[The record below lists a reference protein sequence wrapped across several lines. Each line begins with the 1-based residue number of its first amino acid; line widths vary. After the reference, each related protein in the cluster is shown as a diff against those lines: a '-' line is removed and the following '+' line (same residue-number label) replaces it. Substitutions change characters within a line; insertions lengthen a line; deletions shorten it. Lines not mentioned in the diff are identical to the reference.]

1 MKKLALGLALFL
13 VAASAVFAQSD
24 LQPLAVVKL
33 NKSET
38 ITLRLLKNRVEMY
51 QKQNGVSSFTV
62 EQKKDILSA
71 IIDEKLVVQAA
82 QKAGMQ
88 ITDSQVDQYFLQNVS
103 QQVGQQVTEA
113 QFAEI
118 VKQQT
123 GLSLDD
129 FMKQQV
135 GLNVADYKLFLKNQ
149 LLAQQY
155 VLSQKQNEIKNVAP
169 SDEEIR
175 SFYELNKASF
185 VWNDMIKLFL
195 VIYPKDGKN
204 NEAVKNKAEAALS
217 DLKAKKL
224 TYDKIKANMEK
235 DSSYQG
241 GDLIVSKTAQH
252 AQQLGISY
260 QELIELFGRDIGYIS
275 TLNETNEN
283 FQFYAVRQKYA
294 AKMLGLSDVVQPE
307 TTITVYDYIKTNL
320 TQQKQSQ
327 FLMAAVQD
335 ITKSLDTPQNV
346 DRKKTGDALDKLLSN
361 W

>member
-24 LQPLAVVKL
+24 LQPLVVVKL

>member
-1 MKKLALGLALFL
+1 MKKLALGLAVFF
-13 VAASAVFAQSD
+13 VSAFAVFAQND

-38 ITLRLLKNRVEMY
+38 ITLRLLKTRVEMY

-62 EQKKDILSA
+62 DQKKDILSA

-88 ITDSQVDQYFLQNVS
+88 ITDSQVDQYFLQSVS

-113 QFAEI
+113 QFADI

-135 GLNVADYKLFLKNQ
+135 GMNVSDYKLFLKNQ

-185 VWNDMIKLFL
+185 VWNDMMKLFL

-204 NEAVKNKAEAALS
+204 NADIKKKAETALA

-235 DSSYQG
+235 DNSYQG

-260 QELIELFGRDIGYIS
+260 QELMELFGRDIGYIS
-275 TLNETNEN
+275 NLNETNDN
-283 FQFYAVRQKYA
+283 FQFYAVRQKYS

>member
-1 MKKLALGLALFL
+1 MKKIALGLALFF
-13 VAASAVFAQSD
+13 AAAFAVFAQND
-24 LQPLAVVKL
+24 LQALAVVKL
-33 NKSET
+33 SKPET
-38 ITLRLLKNRVEMY
+38 ITLRHLKSRVEMY
-51 QKQNGVSSFTV
+51 QKQSGMSSFTV
-62 EQKKDILSA
+62 DQKKDILAA

-82 QKAGMQ
+82 QKANMQ
-88 ITDSQVDQYFLQNVS
+88 ITDSQVEQYFLQSVS
-103 QQVGQQVTEA
+103 QQVGQPVTEA

-118 VKQQT
+118 VKAQS
-123 GLSLDD
+123 GLSLDE
-129 FMKQQV
+129 FMKQQL
-135 GLNVADYKLFLKNQ
+135 GMSVADYKVFLKNQ

-169 SDEEIR
+169 TDEEIR
-175 SFYELNKASF
+175 TFYDLNKASF
-185 VWNDMIKLFL
+185 VWNDMVKIFL
-195 VIYPKDGKN
+195 VIVPKNAKD
-204 NEAVKNKAEAALS
+204 NEAAKAKADSMLA

-224 TYDKIKANMEK
+224 TYDKIKTKMESDK
-235 DSSYQG
+235 DFQG

-260 QELIELFGRDIGYIS
+260 SELMELFGRDVGYIS
-275 TLNETNEN
+275 NLNETSEN

-307 TTITVYDYIKTNL
+307 TTITVYDYIKSNL

-327 FLMAAVQD
+327 FLMTAIQD

-346 DRKKTGDALDKLLSN
+346 DRKKTGDALNKLLN

>member
-1 MKKLALGLALFL
+1 MKRTVLGLAMFL
-13 VAASAVFAQSD
+13 VAAVAFAQND

-38 ITLRLLKNRVEMY
+38 ITLRNLKTRVEMY
-51 QKQNGVSSFTV
+51 QKQNGISSFTV
-62 EQKKDILSA
+62 EQKKDILAA

-82 QKAGMQ
+82 QKAGMS
-88 ITDSQVDQYFLQNVS
+88 ITDSQVNQYFLQSVS

-113 QFAEI
+113 QFADI

-123 GLSLDD
+123 GMSLDD

-135 GLNVADYKLFLKNQ
+135 GMNVADYKAFLKNQ

-155 VLSQKQNEIKNVAP
+155 VLSQKQNEIRNVAP
-169 SDEEIR
+169 TDEEIR

-185 VWNDMIKLFL
+185 VWNDMMKLFL
-195 VIYPKDGKN
+195 VIVPKDGKN
-204 NEAVKNKAEAALS
+204 NAAAKSKGDSLLS

-224 TYDKIKANMEK
+224 TYDSIKANMAN
-235 DSSYQG
+235 DTSYQG

-260 QELIELFGRDIGYIS
+260 QELMELFSRDVGYIS
-275 TLNETNEN
+275 NLNETADN
-283 FQFYAVRQKYA
+283 FQFYAVRQKYG
-294 AKMLGLSDVVQPE
+294 AKMLGLSDVVQPD
-307 TTITVYDYIKTNL
+307 TTITVYDYIKQNL

-327 FLMAAVQD
+327 FLIAAVQD
-335 ITKSLDTPQNV
+335 ITKALDTPQNV
-346 DRKKTGDALDKLLSN
+346 DRKKTGDALDKLLN